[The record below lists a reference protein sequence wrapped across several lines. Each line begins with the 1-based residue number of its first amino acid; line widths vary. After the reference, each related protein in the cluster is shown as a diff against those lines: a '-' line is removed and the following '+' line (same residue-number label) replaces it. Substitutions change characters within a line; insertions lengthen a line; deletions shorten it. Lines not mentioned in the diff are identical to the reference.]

1 MILDDSLIL
10 LLFQKLQEKR
20 KVPIQQ
26 NSIAK
31 KLLFMSFIKKT
42 LAKLN

>member
-1 MILDDSLIL
+1 MILDENLIL

-20 KVPIQQ
+20 KNPIQEK
-26 NSIAK
+26 SIAK
-31 KLLFMSFIKKT
+31 KLLFMNFIKKT